1 MNELENTITQVI
13 EENYIP
19 FEWSDKVKKEL
30 QDISLDKNLPRKDL
44 TKVPFIT
51 IDGADA
57 KDFDDAVYCSINKKS
72 YCLSVAIA
80 DVAEI
85 VKLKTAINDEA
96 FKRGTSIY
104 FPSKVIPMLPEKIS
118 NNLCSLVP
126 NEIRNVLVCEI
137 NFDFDGE
144 LMSYNFLEARI
155 KSHQRITYNEV
166 EKYLK
171 NNSPS
176 MSRNVKDS
184 IDNLRDLTK
193 KLLLLRNKRQALEI
207 NGQEPILKIND
218 EGKVESI
225 GLPSQLFAHQM
236 IEEAM
241 LSANVCAA
249 NFMNK
254 HYKFGVYRV
263 HEEPESLKLE
273 SLKNFFSVKGY
284 SKSFKKDALGVVEQC
299 LSHAKKQQLNKI
311 FQTVV
316 LQSLKR
322 AEYSTKEVGHFGL
335 QLDRY
340 SHFTSPIRRYPDLMT
355 HRLIKNILNKEGLK
369 INKDQIEEDCSE
381 MSDLERNAEKSSR
394 QVTQQMIC
402 HYLKKHVGEQ
412 FNAVVTGMADFGL
425 FAEIDNFF
433 VSGLIHVTDLP
444 GDRYF
449 HDKDANILRGRK
461 TGRVYKLGQNIMVT
475 IANVSPE
482 ERKITLVPERIVKG
496 KKK

>member
-1 MNELENTITQVI
+1 M
-13 EENYIP
+13 
-19 FEWSDKVKKEL
+19 
-30 QDISLDKNLPRKDL
+30 
-44 TKVPFIT
+44 
-51 IDGADA
+51 
-57 KDFDDAVYCSINKKS
+57 
-72 YCLSVAIA
+72 AIA

-155 KSHQRITYNEV
+155 KSHQRTTYNEV

-218 EGKVESI
+218 AGKVESI

-249 NFMNK
+249 NFMKK

-461 TGRVYKLGQNIMVT
+461 TGKVYKLGQNIMVT

>member
-19 FEWSDKVKKEL
+19 FEWNDKVKKEL

-155 KSHQRITYNEV
+155 KSHQRTTYNEV

-218 EGKVESI
+218 AGKVESI

-254 HYKFGVYRV
+254 HYKFGVYRN

-369 INKDQIEEDCSE
+369 INKDQIEADCSE

-461 TGRVYKLGQNIMVT
+461 TGRAYKLGQNIMVT

-482 ERKITLVPERIVKG
+482 ERKITLVPEKIVKG

>member
-19 FEWSDKVKKEL
+19 FEWNDKVKKEL

-57 KDFDDAVYCSINKKS
+57 KDFDDAVYCSKNKES

-155 KSHQRITYNEV
+155 KSHQRTTYNEV

-218 EGKVESI
+218 AGKVESI

-482 ERKITLVPERIVKG
+482 ERKITLVPEKIVKG

>member
-1 MNELENTITQVI
+1 M
-13 EENYIP
+13 
-19 FEWSDKVKKEL
+19 
-30 QDISLDKNLPRKDL
+30 
-44 TKVPFIT
+44 
-51 IDGADA
+51 
-57 KDFDDAVYCSINKKS
+57 
-72 YCLSVAIA
+72 
-80 DVAEI
+80 
-85 VKLKTAINDEA
+85 
-96 FKRGTSIY
+96 
-104 FPSKVIPMLPEKIS
+104 
-118 NNLCSLVP
+118 
-126 NEIRNVLVCEI
+126 
-137 NFDFDGE
+137 
-144 LMSYNFLEARI
+144 
-155 KSHQRITYNEV
+155 
-166 EKYLK
+166 
-171 NNSPS
+171 
-176 MSRNVKDS
+176 
-184 IDNLRDLTK
+184 
-193 KLLLLRNKRQALEI
+193 LLRNKRQALEI

-254 HYKFGVYRV
+254 HYKFGVYRN

-340 SHFTSPIRRYPDLMT
+340 SHFTSAIRRYPDLMT

-475 IANVSPE
+475 IANVSRE
-482 ERKITLVPERIVKG
+482 VRKITLVRERIV
-496 KKK
+496 

>member
-57 KDFDDAVYCSINKKS
+57 KDFDDAVYCSRNKES
-72 YCLSVAIA
+72 YSLSVAIA

-155 KSHQRITYNEV
+155 KSHQRATYNEV

-184 IDNLRDLTK
+184 ICNLSDLTK

-218 EGKVESI
+218 AGKVESI

>member
-1 MNELENTITQVI
+1 M
-13 EENYIP
+13 
-19 FEWSDKVKKEL
+19 
-30 QDISLDKNLPRKDL
+30 
-44 TKVPFIT
+44 
-51 IDGADA
+51 
-57 KDFDDAVYCSINKKS
+57 
-72 YCLSVAIA
+72 AIA

-155 KSHQRITYNEV
+155 KSHQRTTYNEV

-218 EGKVESI
+218 AGKVESI

-461 TGRVYKLGQNIMVT
+461 TGRVYKLGQNVMVT

>member
-30 QDISLDKNLPRKDL
+30 QDINLDKNLPRKDL

-137 NFDFDGE
+137 NFDFDGQ

-155 KSHQRITYNEV
+155 KSHQRTTYNEV

-176 MSRNVKDS
+176 MSRNVKES
-184 IDNLRDLTK
+184 IGNLRDLTK
-193 KLLLLRNKRQALEI
+193 KLLLLRNKRQA
-207 NGQEPILKIND
+207 
-218 EGKVESI
+218 SF
-225 GLPSQLFAHQM
+225 LFAH
-236 IEEAM
+236 
-241 LSANVCAA
+241 C
-249 NFMNK
+249 
-254 HYKFGVYRV
+254 
-263 HEEPESLKLE
+263 
-273 SLKNFFSVKGY
+273 
-284 SKSFKKDALGVVEQC
+284 
-299 LSHAKKQQLNKI
+299 
-311 FQTVV
+311 
-316 LQSLKR
+316 
-322 AEYSTKEVGHFGL
+322 
-335 QLDRY
+335 
-340 SHFTSPIRRYPDLMT
+340 
-355 HRLIKNILNKEGLK
+355 
-369 INKDQIEEDCSE
+369 
-381 MSDLERNAEKSSR
+381 
-394 QVTQQMIC
+394 
-402 HYLKKHVGEQ
+402 
-412 FNAVVTGMADFGL
+412 
-425 FAEIDNFF
+425 
-433 VSGLIHVTDLP
+433 
-444 GDRYF
+444 
-449 HDKDANILRGRK
+449 
-461 TGRVYKLGQNIMVT
+461 
-475 IANVSPE
+475 
-482 ERKITLVPERIVKG
+482 
-496 KKK
+496 

>member
-1 MNELENTITQVI
+1 MNELESTISQVI

-19 FEWSDKVKKEL
+19 FEWNDKVKKEL

-44 TKVPFIT
+44 TKVPFVT

-57 KDFDDAVYCSINKKS
+57 KDFDDAVHCSKNKES
-72 YCLSVAIA
+72 YTLSVAIA

-85 VKLKTAINDEA
+85 VKLQTAINDEA

-137 NFDFDGE
+137 NFDFEGE
-144 LMSYNFLEARI
+144 LKSYNFLEARI
-155 KSHQRITYNEV
+155 KSHQRTTYKEV

-176 MSRNVKDS
+176 MSREVKDS
-184 IDNLRDLTK
+184 INNLKDLTK

-218 EGKVESI
+218 AGKVESI

-241 LSANVCAA
+241 LAANICAA

-254 HYKFGVYRV
+254 HYKFGVYRI
-263 HEEPESLKLE
+263 HEEPENLKLE

-299 LSHAKKQQLNKI
+299 LSHSKKQQLNKI

-482 ERKITLVPERIVKG
+482 ERKITLVPEKIVKG

>member
-1 MNELENTITQVI
+1 
-13 EENYIP
+13 
-19 FEWSDKVKKEL
+19 
-30 QDISLDKNLPRKDL
+30 
-44 TKVPFIT
+44 
-51 IDGADA
+51 
-57 KDFDDAVYCSINKKS
+57 
-72 YCLSVAIA
+72 
-80 DVAEI
+80 
-85 VKLKTAINDEA
+85 
-96 FKRGTSIY
+96 
-104 FPSKVIPMLPEKIS
+104 
-118 NNLCSLVP
+118 
-126 NEIRNVLVCEI
+126 
-137 NFDFDGE
+137 
-144 LMSYNFLEARI
+144 
-155 KSHQRITYNEV
+155 
-166 EKYLK
+166 
-171 NNSPS
+171 
-176 MSRNVKDS
+176 
-184 IDNLRDLTK
+184 
-193 KLLLLRNKRQALEI
+193 
-207 NGQEPILKIND
+207 
-218 EGKVESI
+218 
-225 GLPSQLFAHQM
+225 M

-241 LSANVCAA
+241 LAANICAA

-254 HYKFGVYRV
+254 HYKFGVYRI
-263 HEEPESLKLE
+263 HEEPENLKLE

-299 LSHAKKQQLNKI
+299 LSHSKKQQLNKI

-482 ERKITLVPERIVKG
+482 ERKITLVPDRIVKG

>member
-19 FEWSDKVKKEL
+19 FEWNDKVKKEL

-57 KDFDDAVYCSINKKS
+57 KDFDDAVYCSKNKES

-155 KSHQRITYNEV
+155 KSHQRTTYNEV

-218 EGKVESI
+218 AGKVESI

-241 LSANVCAA
+241 LAANICAA

-254 HYKFGVYRV
+254 HYKFGVYRI
-263 HEEPESLKLE
+263 HEEPENLKLE

-299 LSHAKKQQLNKI
+299 LSHSKKQQLNKI

-402 HYLKKHVGEQ
+402 HYLKRFVGEQ

-449 HDKDANILRGRK
+449 HNKDANILRGRK

-482 ERKITLVPERIVKG
+482 ERKITLVPDRIVKG

>member
-19 FEWSDKVKKEL
+19 FEWNDKVKKEL

-57 KDFDDAVYCSINKKS
+57 KDFDDAVYCSKNKES

-155 KSHQRITYNEV
+155 KSHQRTTYNEV

-218 EGKVESI
+218 AGKVESI

-449 HDKDANILRGRK
+449 HDKDTNILRGRK

-482 ERKITLVPERIVKG
+482 ERKITLVPDRIVKG

>member
-1 MNELENTITQVI
+1 
-13 EENYIP
+13 
-19 FEWSDKVKKEL
+19 
-30 QDISLDKNLPRKDL
+30 
-44 TKVPFIT
+44 
-51 IDGADA
+51 
-57 KDFDDAVYCSINKKS
+57 
-72 YCLSVAIA
+72 VAIA

-104 FPSKVIPMLPEKIS
+104 FPTKVIPMLPEKIS

-144 LMSYNFLEARI
+144 LKSYNFLEARI
-155 KSHQRITYNEV
+155 KSHQRTTYNEV

-218 EGKVESI
+218 AGKVESI

-254 HYKFGVYRV
+254 HYKFGVYRI
-263 HEEPESLKLE
+263 HEEPENLKLE

-284 SKSFKKDALGVVEQC
+284 SQSFKKDALGVVEQC

-355 HRLIKNILNKEGLK
+355 HRLIKNILNKEDLK
-369 INKDQIEEDCSE
+369 INKDQIEEECSE

-402 HYLKKHVGEQ
+402 HYLKKHVGDQ

-482 ERKITLVPERIVKG
+482 ERKISLVPEKIVKG

>member
-1 MNELENTITQVI
+1 
-13 EENYIP
+13 
-19 FEWSDKVKKEL
+19 
-30 QDISLDKNLPRKDL
+30 
-44 TKVPFIT
+44 
-51 IDGADA
+51 
-57 KDFDDAVYCSINKKS
+57 
-72 YCLSVAIA
+72 
-80 DVAEI
+80 
-85 VKLKTAINDEA
+85 
-96 FKRGTSIY
+96 
-104 FPSKVIPMLPEKIS
+104 MLPEKIS

-155 KSHQRITYNEV
+155 KSHQRTTYNEV

-218 EGKVESI
+218 AGKVESI

-412 FNAVVTGMADFGL
+412 YNAVVTGMADFGL

-461 TGRVYKLGQNIMVT
+461 TGRAYKLGQNIMVT

-482 ERKITLVPERIVKG
+482 ERKITLVPEKIVKG

>member
-1 MNELENTITQVI
+1 MNELESTISQII
-13 EENYIP
+13 EENFIP
-19 FEWSDKVKKEL
+19 YEWNENIDNEL
-30 QDISLDKNLPRKDL
+30 DDLSLDTGLKRKDL
-44 TKVPFIT
+44 TKVPFVT
-51 IDGADA
+51 IDGTDA
-57 KDFDDAVYCSINKKS
+57 KDFDDAVYCSLNDSSFI
-72 YCLSVAIA
+72 LDVAIA
-80 DVAEI
+80 DVAEL
-85 VKLKTAINDEA
+85 VKLESALNKEA
-96 FKRGTSIY
+96 MQRGTSIY

-137 NFDFDGE
+137 VFSLNGD
-144 LMSYNFLEARI
+144 LTSYKFFEARI
-155 KSHQRITYNEV
+155 KSHKRMTYSEV
-166 EKYLK
+166 EDYVK
-171 NNSPS
+171 N
-176 MSRNVKDS
+176 RNLNATKNIKDS
-184 IDNLRDLTK
+184 LDSLNILTK
-193 KLLLLRNKRQALEI
+193 NLLAERSKRQALEI
-207 NGQEPILKIND
+207 NSQEPILQINKNGKIED
-218 EGKVESI
+218 ISV
-225 GLPSQLFAHQM
+225 PSRLYAHQM
-236 IEEAM
+236 IEESM
-241 LSANVCAA
+241 LAANVCAA

-273 SLKNFFSVKGY
+273 NLKNFFSVKGY

-369 INKDQIEEDCSE
+369 INKDLIEEDCSE

-402 HYLKKHVGEQ
+402 HYLK
-412 FNAVVTGMADFGL
+412 NT
-425 FAEIDNFF
+425 
-433 VSGLIHVTDLP
+433 S
-444 GDRYF
+444 
-449 HDKDANILRGRK
+449 ANNLM
-461 TGRVYKLGQNIMVT
+461 L
-475 IANVSPE
+475 
-482 ERKITLVPERIVKG
+482 
-496 KKK
+496 